1 MFTPPKS
8 YQFTP
13 EQEKRV
19 FNLIVKNTLD
29 KKIVWDFGIA
39 MLVGKSGNNKL
50 LFYKGDNMAISIQ
63 NKSEYVHFFINQD
76 QYDLLKQI
84 IRGKNIKT
92 ITNEVK
98 QLESANDYYEDMEI
112 WLIQN

>member
-39 MLVGKSGNNKL
+39 M
-50 LFYKGDNMAISIQ
+50 Q
-63 NKSEYVHFFINQD
+63 NKSEYVHFIINQD

-84 IRGKNIKT
+84 IQGKNIKT

-112 WLIQN
+112 